1 MMANGAPGIVTA
13 FRREYPEIMNEPVN
27 LELTRQQRDLVL
39 EGLRYIR
46 SARRLA
52 FRDPLA
58 PPDEQRN
65 TELRVIGE
73 LMGQLDPTTAPTAV
87 RA

>member
-1 MMANGAPGIVTA
+1 
-13 FRREYPEIMNEPVN
+13 MNDPVN
-27 LELTRQQRDLVL
+27 LELNHQQRDLVL

-65 TELRVIGE
+65 AELRVIGE
-73 LMGQLDPTTAPTAV
+73 LLGQLDPDAA
-87 RA
+87 RATVAAR